1 MNTKAIQCEKLNK
14 QFADKQVLS
23 NIDLTVDQG
32 EYFGLVGINGSGK
45 STMIK
50 AILDLLSIDSGEIEL
65 FGQSNRK
72 VESRDK
78 VSYLPDRFMPPSH
91 LTGTDF
97 IDYML
102 SLHSVS
108 CDEKEINDML
118 AALELDNKNMRV
130 SVSKLSKGM
139 TQKLGLAASLLSKK
153 PLLILD
159 EPMSGLDPKARV
171 LFKKQLKQRRS
182 DIATLFFSSHVLA
195 DVDEIADKMA
205 VLHEGQILFVGAPEE
220 FKQTYGSSV
229 LEEAYMN
236 CIGHDMQGSTDTTG
250 AGA

>member
-1 MNTKAIQCEKLNK
+1 MNTNAIQCKKLNK
-14 QFADKQVLS
+14 RFADKQVLS
-23 NIDLTVDQG
+23 NIDLTVNQG
-32 EYFGLVGINGSGK
+32 EYFGLVGVNGSGK

-91 LTGTDF
+91 LRGIDF
-97 IDYML
+97 IRYML
-102 SLHSVS
+102 DLHAID
-108 CDEKEINDML
+108 CEDEVINTML
-118 AALELDNKNMRV
+118 TALELDNSNMRV

-139 TQKLGLAASLLSKK
+139 TQKLGLAACLLSNK
-153 PLLILD
+153 PLLVLD

-171 LFKKQLKQRRS
+171 LFKKQLKIRKK
-182 DIATLFFSSHVLA
+182 DNAALFFSSHVLA
-195 DVDEIADKMA
+195 DVDELADRMA
-205 VLHEGQILFVGAPEE
+205 VLHEGKILFIGVPKE
-220 FKQTYGSSV
+220 FKETYKSDV

-236 CIGHDMQGSTDTTG
+236 CIGQPV
-250 AGA
+250 